1 MKLCVHM
8 LAFKLAFVLLDFTP
22 VMLTA
27 TRLNRNCS
35 SACTCEKIEGA
46 VKNILVMECRKRDT
60 ISGIPRIDPG
70 LMANVT
76 EL

>member
-1 MKLCVHM
+1 MKFCVHV
-8 LAFKLAFVLLDFTP
+8 LVFKIAFVLLDFTP
-22 VMLTA
+22 ALITA
-27 TRLNRNCS
+27 GRLNRNCS
-35 SACTCEKIEGA
+35 SACTCEKIAGT

-60 ISGIPRIDPG
+60 ISGIPRMDPG